1 MPSTSKRAPN
11 IDSLGIGSN
20 LQHIMRDMHN
30 RIHQDSMLSLFKT
43 SSSASSKTMM
53 RRLEDDDEV
62 NHIKNYF
69 SRSNNNNSENNGH
82 HSNNKQHMRYWI
94 MGIRAYTMVKL

>member
-1 MPSTSKRAPN
+1 
-11 IDSLGIGSN
+11 
-20 LQHIMRDMHN
+20 
-30 RIHQDSMLSLFKT
+30 
-43 SSSASSKTMM
+43 MM

-94 MGIRAYTMVKL
+94 MGIRAYTVVKHWIARCTVLQKLSKCEVKG

>member
-43 SSSASSKTMM
+43 SSLASSKTMM
-53 RRLEDDDEV
+53 RSIILRIIFLGATITTV
-62 NHIKNYF
+62 
-69 SRSNNNNSENNGH
+69 R
-82 HSNNKQHMRYWI
+82 I
-94 MGIRAYTMVKL
+94 MGTIVIISSI

>member
-30 RIHQDSMLSLFKT
+30 RIHQDSMPLLLFKT
-43 SSSASSKTMM
+43 NIFSI
-53 RRLEDDDEV
+53 EEDDDDEV

-69 SRSNNNNSENNGH
+69 SRNNNNNSENNGH
-82 HSNNKQHMRYWI
+82 NSNNKQHMRYWI
-94 MGIRAYTMVKL
+94 MGIRASTVVNV

>member
-43 SSSASSKTMM
+43 SSLTSKT
-53 RRLEDDDEV
+53 DDDEV

-94 MGIRAYTMVKL
+94 MGIRACTMVKLLIAS